1 MKCCVKTTFI
11 TVNLIFM
18 LAGAGAIGAGTWVMV
33 TSPEQFDFLQYLNTN
48 PVVIYGI
55 VMLGFLMFLVGLN
68 GCVGGCRESA
78 CVLDLYQGI
87 VIFLLL
93 GEISLIVV
101 IILQRNELELFTGQL
116 WDALNDE
123 TKYFFQKQF
132 ECCGFQNVTDY
143 ALPVADLH
151 QSCFSI
157 NNTVPASLY
166 ARGCFTGVETWAQD
180 NMDVL
185 IGIGGGLSGAIALQ
199 IFQSMMACCLR
210 YFIGKQRRVVAVP
223 PLPKKSERAIQTDT
237 KKDAQS
243 GPEAKLDIDTKPQ
256 MRNMVRGRKAGPIS
270 DERFQWNEY
279 STRLEKYRDRRDQWW
294 QDEPGDSYS
303 VGVINIAAP
312 SRESGV
318 GSSVGT
324 ANSVE
329 AGVGTDEG
337 VETSDGASSGIASG

>member
-101 IILQRNELELFTGQL
+101 IILQRNE
-116 WDALNDE
+116 
-123 TKYFFQKQF
+123 F

-157 NNTVPASLY
+157 NSTVPASLY
-166 ARGCFTGVETWAQD
+166 ARGCFTGVETWARD

-337 VETSDGASSGIASG
+337 IETSDGASSGIASG